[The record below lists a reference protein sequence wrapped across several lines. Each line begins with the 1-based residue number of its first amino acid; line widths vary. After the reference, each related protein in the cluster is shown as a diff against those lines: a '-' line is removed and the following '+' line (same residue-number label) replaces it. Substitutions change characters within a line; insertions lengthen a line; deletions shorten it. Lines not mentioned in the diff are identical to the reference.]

1 MCAVSK
7 SRTKI
12 TSESQTIFKKNMLG
26 VMQGNQLRPNL
37 FQIFTFMIFL
47 SIQNTKLS
55 QVYWKHILCTA

>member
-1 MCAVSK
+1 
-7 SRTKI
+7 
-12 TSESQTIFKKNMLG
+12 
-26 VMQGNQLRPNL
+26 MQGNQLRPNL